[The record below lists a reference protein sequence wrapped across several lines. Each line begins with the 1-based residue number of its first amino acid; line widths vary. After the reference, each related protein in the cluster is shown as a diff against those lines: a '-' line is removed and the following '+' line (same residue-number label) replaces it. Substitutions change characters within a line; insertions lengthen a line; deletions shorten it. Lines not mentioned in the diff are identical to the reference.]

1 MEDCEII
8 ELFFDRSEAALRE
21 VSRKYGLY
29 CKTIARNIL
38 NNSEE
43 ADECVNETYIRAWE
57 SIPPKRPPVLRAFL
71 GRITKNLA
79 LNRVRSLKAENR
91 GGGETDLSFDELD
104 DFVSGEYSVE
114 IEAERKEIVAALNRF
129 LDKLPSRQ
137 RQLFVGIY
145 WGCFNI
151 AQLAEQHGMSP
162 SGVSENIAKTR
173 KQLKKYLSK
182 RGFDI

>member
-8 ELFFDRSEAALRE
+8 ELFFDRNEAALRE
-21 VSRKYGLY
+21 VSQKYGLY

-38 NNSEE
+38 NNSED

-57 SIPPKRPPVLRAFL
+57 SIPPKKPTVLRAFL

-79 LNRVRSLKAENR
+79 LNRMRSIKTEKR

-104 DFVSGEYSVE
+104 DFVSGKYSVE
-114 IEAERKEIVAALNRF
+114 IEAERKEFIAALNRF
-129 LDKLPSRQ
+129 LDKLPARQ
-137 RQLFVGIY
+137 RQLFVGRY
-145 WGCFNI
+145 WGCFNLT
-151 AQLAEQHGMSP
+151 QLAEQHGMSQ

-173 KQLKKYLSK
+173 KQLKKYLLK
-182 RGFDI
+182 RGFEL

>member
-1 MEDCEII
+1 MKDCKII
-8 ELFFDRSEAALRE
+8 ELFFDRSEAAIRE
-21 VSRKYGLY
+21 VSQKYGLY

-38 NNSEE
+38 NNSED
-43 ADECVNETYIRAWE
+43 ADECVNDTYIRAWE
-57 SIPPKRPPVLRAFL
+57 SIPPKRPTVLRAFL

-79 LNRVRSLKAENR
+79 LNRIRSLKAEKR
-91 GGGETDLSFDELD
+91 GGGETDLSFNELD

-114 IEAERKEIVAALNRF
+114 IEAERKEFIAALNRF
-129 LDKLPSRQ
+129 LDKLSARQ
-137 RQLFVGIY
+137 RQLFVGRY

-151 AQLAEQHGMSP
+151 AELAGLYGMSP
-162 SGVSENIAKTR
+162 SGVSENISKTR